1 MHTNQNIFL
10 TGKAGTGKTTFLR
23 QIQANNNKN
32 TVVVAPTGVAAINAG
47 GVTMHSFFHL
57 PFQPFLPQQKRGFG
71 LSASEGIDLN
81 TLLQNAR
88 FNKERRKIFEE
99 LELLIIDEVSM
110 LRADMLDAIDG
121 ILRHYRKKNH
131 LPFGGVQVLLIGD
144 LFQLPPVIKDEEWH
158 VLQPFYKSL
167 FFFDAQVMQQVNLIS
182 IELDKIYRQSDDV
195 FINLLNKIRNS
206 EVEES
211 DLALLNKYYDP
222 YFYPEIEDGYIV
234 LTSHNFKADKI
245 NQAALAKLN
254 SELYEF
260 EGELKGEFN
269 ESALPVDKRL
279 VLKVGAQIMF
289 IRNDKGDN
297 RRYYNGKIGII
308 TKMRGNEVY
317 VKFLDGSGEMKL
329 EKEVWRNV
337 KYKYSEQ
344 DDRIEEEEIG
354 SYKQYPIRLAWAVT
368 IHKSQ
373 GLTFDKAI
381 IDAGQSFAAGQ
392 VYVALSRLTSL
403 QGLVLSSPIG
413 LSAIQTEEKIR
424 SFAQQVW
431 SKAEL
436 KNALIQGQKDY
447 LITRLLQAFNWEK
460 LIAQFQDYL
469 AQVSVKP
476 NPSIGSETILWAKI
490 MIERLN
496 QLGEVGQKFSNQLL
510 QLMTDINSYAIVQQR
525 VLAAHVYFQKEI
537 EIQLIEK
544 WQEHFN
550 FIQSKS
556 KVKKYLT
563 QLQFLQELL
572 DKKRYEI
579 EQVNILAKGLA
590 AGEQLDKVFQTF
602 HQSLQSKPDSKQ
614 QVQATEAIK
623 ENTKDM
629 TLRLFQQGKSI
640 GDIAIERGLTQGTIE
655 GHLLGF
661 VDAGKVAFEAVIP
674 TEIVL
679 KVEQAF
685 INAEEKTVVAVR
697 RMLNNAYSYSVV
709 SAVIT
714 RKFKTPSIS

>member
-1 MHTNQNIFL
+1 MNTNQNIFL

-23 QIQANNNKN
+23 QIQTNNNKK

-57 PFQPFLPQQKRGFG
+57 PFKPFLPQQKRGFG
-71 LSASEGIDLN
+71 LSFSEGVDLN
-81 TLLQNAR
+81 TLLHNAR

-131 LPFGGVQVLLIGD
+131 LPFGGVQILLIGD
-144 LFQLPPVIKDEEWH
+144 LYQLPPVVKDDEWQ

-167 FFFDAQVMQQVNLIS
+167 FFFDATVMQQTNLIS
-182 IELDKIYRQSDDV
+182 IELDKIYRQSDEV

-206 EVEES
+206 NVDES
-211 DLALLNKYYDP
+211 DLSVLNKYYDQ

-254 SELYEF
+254 NELYEF

-269 ESALPVDKRL
+269 ESALPVDKKL

-289 IRNDKGDN
+289 IRNDKGEN
-297 RRYYNGKIGII
+297 RRYYNGKIGIV
-308 TKMRGNEVY
+308 TKMRGDEVY

-344 DDRIEEEEIG
+344 EDRIEEEEIG

-424 SFAQQVW
+424 SFSQHVW

-436 KNALIQGQKDY
+436 RNALIKGQKEY
-447 LITRLLQAFNWEK
+447 LITLLLQAFNWEK
-460 LIAQFQDYL
+460 LIFHFQDYL
-469 AQVSVKP
+469 AQISLKL
-476 NPSIGSETILWAKI
+476 NPSIGSETLLWVNT
-490 MIERLN
+490 MIERLTK
-496 QLGEVGQKFSNQLL
+496 LSEVGNKFSNQLL
-510 QLMTDINSYAIVQQR
+510 QLVGDVNSYTIVQQR

-537 EIQLIEK
+537 ENQLIQK

-550 FIQSKS
+550 FVQAKS
-556 KVKKYLT
+556 KVKKHLT
-563 QLQFLQELL
+563 QLQFLYEQI
-572 DKKRYEI
+572 DKKIIEI

-590 AGEQLDKVFQTF
+590 AGEQLDQVFQEF
-602 HQSLQSKPDSKQ
+602 HQTLLTKSESKLS
-614 QVQATEAIK
+614 VQTVEAIK
-623 ENTKDM
+623 ENTKEIS
-629 TLRLFQQGKSI
+629 LRLFQQGKSI
-640 GDIAIERGLTQGTIE
+640 ADIAIERGLTQGTIE

-661 VDAGKVAFEAVIP
+661 VETGKVEFETVIAN
-674 TEIVL
+674 EIVL
-679 KVEQAF
+679 KIEQAF
-685 INAEEKTVVAVR
+685 ANSEEKTVVAVR
-697 RMLNNAYSYSVV
+697 RLLNNAYSYSVI

-714 RKFKTPSIS
+714 RKLKTPSNT